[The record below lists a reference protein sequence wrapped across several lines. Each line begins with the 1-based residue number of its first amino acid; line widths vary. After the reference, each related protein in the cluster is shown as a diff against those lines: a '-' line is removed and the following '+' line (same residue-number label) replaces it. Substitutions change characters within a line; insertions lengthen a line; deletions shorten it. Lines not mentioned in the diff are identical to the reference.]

1 MKILQDVQ
9 LGKYTTFKIGGLAHF
24 FCVVTNVEELK
35 EAVIF
40 AKEKGIPF
48 FVLGGGSNILISD
61 EGFGGLVIKM
71 EIAGKMIND
80 AISNDQIIITAGAG
94 ENWDNFVGWTLENGF
109 NGLENLS
116 FIPGTVGATPV
127 QNIGAYGAEAGQ
139 FISSVK
145 VFDTKE
151 MKEMEL
157 TGRDCH
163 FGYRNSLFKKEK
175 GRYVITHVNFSLK
188 KDGKVNIE
196 YKDLREFFNDQLSMI
211 NKAPTPQ
218 QVREAVISIRKN
230 KLPDWTV
237 WGTAGSFFKNPVI
250 SKEKFDEL
258 KKQYPGLPGFPEISE
273 NGKLNDQIKIPLG
286 WVLDNICNAKG
297 MMNGSV
303 GTYERQAL
311 VVVTKPGA
319 TAREVTDFT
328 QSLMRQIKD
337 KIGVTVEAEV
347 EWVN

>member
-35 EAVIF
+35 EAVSF
-40 AKEKGIPF
+40 AKEKNLPF
-48 FVLGGGSNILISD
+48 FILGGGSNILISD
-61 EGFGGLVIKM
+61 EGFAGLVIKM
-71 EIAGKMIND
+71 EIAGKMINGT
-80 AISNDQIIITAGAG
+80 ISNNQFIVTAGAG
-94 ENWDNFVGWTLENGF
+94 ENWDDFVGWTLENGF

-116 FIPGTVGATPV
+116 YIPGTVGAAPV
-127 QNIGAYGAEAGQ
+127 QNIGAYGAEVGQ
-139 FISSVK
+139 FISSVR

-151 MKEMEL
+151 MKEVEL

-175 GRYVITHVNFSLK
+175 GRYAITYVNFSLK
-188 KDGKVNIE
+188 KDGKVNVE
-196 YKDLREFFNDQLSMI
+196 YKDLKEYFAGKNATGSE
-211 NKAPTPQ
+211 
-218 QVREAVISIRKN
+218 VRNAVISIRKN

-258 KKQYPGLPGFPEISE
+258 KKLYPGLPGFPE
-273 NGKLNDQIKIPLG
+273 GDQIKIPLG
-286 WVLDNICNAKG
+286 WVLDNVCKAKG

-303 GTYERQAL
+303 GTYQKQAL
-311 VVVTKPGA
+311 VIVAKSGA
-319 TAREVTDFT
+319 TAKEVISFT
-328 QSLMRQIKD
+328 QDLMKQVRD
-337 KIGVTVEAEV
+337 KIGVVVEAEV